1 MLYTDSDVMGAP
13 REEDWGLNKVQNWE
27 YKLCWRPQT
36 CFLTGKQL
44 WAKRAYHGVRII
56 SGPGEPVYEDYWVCR
71 NEFLIWRLTK

>member
-1 MLYTDSDVMGAP
+1 MLDNVQQSP

-44 WAKRAYHGVRII
+44 WGRRSYHGIRII
-56 SGPGEPVYEDYWVCR
+56 TGPGEPVYEDYWVGR
-71 NEFLIWRLTK
+71 DEFLIWRLTK

>member
-1 MLYTDSDVMGAP
+1 MMDDLGVSQSP
-13 REEDWGLNKVQNWE
+13 REEDWGLNRVTDWK

-44 WAKRAYHGVRII
+44 WGSRAYHGTRII
-56 SGPGEPVYEDYWVCR
+56 TGPGEPVIDDYWVEK